1 MIENY
6 YGITSKG

>member
-6 YGITSKG
+6 YPDHIL